1 MVLDEPF
8 GIQGRKDLFV
18 NQGNCC
24 NKPTIVRRCLRKVNF
39 LMMSKT
45 RDMKKRW
52 MVLGVLPE
60 MLLTLLE
67 CDSLQWADKWRKRE
81 FMEDYK
87 KT

>member
-1 MVLDEPF
+1 M
-8 GIQGRKDLFV
+8 I
-18 NQGNCC
+18 
-24 NKPTIVRRCLRKVNF
+24 
-39 LMMSKT
+39 SKT
-45 RDMKKRW
+45 RDMKKWW

-60 MLLTLLE
+60 MLLMLLE